1 MFPIFYSPS
10 VMEQGESMPV
20 FLWTFW
26 NMVTVETDQEINFLS
41 RFLVWA
47 VTSQSLRDGLAC
59 LDLLLPRSTSTQR
72 TEMSPKVA
80 GYVAKSGSRNGI

>member
-26 NMVTVETDQEINFLS
+26 NRVTVETDQEINFLS

-59 LDLLLPRSTSTQR
+59 LDLLLPQWYFH
-72 TEMSPKVA
+72 PKNRDVP
-80 GYVAKSGSRNGI
+80 